1 MKIKLKN
8 LKISI
13 ENNLILD
20 NINLEIN
27 KGDVVLILGPNGH
40 GKSTILKSIMRHY
53 DTKIDSGEIII
64 NDEVINDFTTD
75 MIANKFHIYFA
86 VQNPVEI
93 PGLSMIE
100 LLRNE
105 ASKSDTKISTIEL
118 FKAVNTKMQN
128 LQLNNE
134 LLSRSINSN
143 FSGGEKK
150 KSEIIQMEILNP
162 DIILLDEID
171 SGLDVDAIDI
181 IGESLRKQKESGKT
195 IIFISHDERLLNKIS
210 PNKVAIIFNGKVTEI
225 GDIELAHHINK
236 IGYKNY
242 AKEKNINLD
251 NFIDDDFLKDTNK
264 GYSCNGK

>member
-8 LKISI
+8 LEISI

-20 NINLEIN
+20 DINLEIN

-53 DTKIDSGEIII
+53 DTKISAGEIII
-64 NDEVINDFTTD
+64 DDEIINDFTPD
-75 MIANKFHIYFA
+75 MIANKFHVYFA

-105 ASKSDTKISTIEL
+105 TSKSGEKISTIEL
-118 FKAVNTKMQN
+118 FKIVNNKMQN
-128 LQLNNE
+128 LQLSSE

-150 KSEIIQMEILNP
+150 KSEIIQMEIINP

-181 IGESLRKQKESGKT
+181 IGESLKKQKELGKT
-195 IIFISHDERLLNKIS
+195 IVFISHNERLLNKIN
-210 PNKVAIIFNGKVTEI
+210 PNKVVIIFNGKVIEI
-225 GDIELAHHINK
+225 GDIELAKHINK

-242 AKEKNINLD
+242 AKEKNIDLE
-251 NFIDDDFLKDTNK
+251 ISSDDFLKDTNK